1 MLTYNNG
8 IKRHLLCIFPI
19 VIKGQVPDAR
29 IQILD
34 KTCFVKADGPRL
46 PTRSLRL
53 QQCAL
58 LPRDQPA
65 AIQELH
71 KVVLRGTE
79 GSMTYSSAHAYSNGF
94 SGTGRCPSLTAG
106 R

>member
-1 MLTYNNG
+1 MPRALTTMLTYNNS

-34 KTCFVKADGPRL
+34 KPSFMKADGPRL
-46 PTRSLRL
+46 STRSLRL
-53 QQCAL
+53 EQSAL
-58 LPRDQPA
+58 LPCDQPA

-71 KVVLRGTE
+71 KVVLQGTE
-79 GSMTYSSAHAYSNGF
+79 GSMTYSDAQAYSNGF
-94 SGTGRCPSLTAG
+94 LGTG
-106 R
+106 